1 MSRAAINDIRDAIS
15 LALSA
20 EWPDKDIYTEQV
32 EQELLENGSC
42 FTITCIDSSIEHE
55 INIRYK
61 RAHHFAIHYFTTPDG
76 STQREECHE
85 VQERLY
91 DILEYIE
98 CDGAPIRGTRMN
110 GHIERGVLTFT
121 VSYDLAVYREAD
133 KPIMMEDLE
142 QNTGANA

>member
-55 INIRYK
+55 INIRYE
-61 RAHHFAIHYFTTPDG
+61 RTQRFAIHYFTEPDG
-76 STQREECHE
+76 STQKEECRD

-98 CDGAPIRGTRMN
+98 CDEAPIRGTGMRGN
-110 GHIERGVLTFT
+110 IENGVLTFI
-121 VSYDLAVYREAD
+121 VSYDLAVYRDVEAT
-133 KPIMMEDLE
+133 PMMEDLE
-142 QNTGANA
+142 QSTGAY

>member
-1 MSRAAINDIRDAIS
+1 MNQASINDIRDAIS

-20 EWPDKDIYTEQV
+20 EWPGKDIYTEQV

-61 RAHHFAIHYFTTPDG
+61 RRQRFAIHYFTAPDG
-76 STQREECHE
+76 NAQKEECRE

-98 CDGAPIRGTRMN
+98 CDGAPIRGEGMRGN
-110 GHIERGVLTFT
+110 IEGGVLTFT
-121 VSYDLAVYREAD
+121 VAYDLAVYREAD
-133 KPIMMEDLE
+133 EIPVMEDLE
-142 QNTGANA
+142 QNTGVE